1 MDVVVSLILALLVA
15 AAVVSIG
22 WRALADERDM
32 AEAMGL
38 ALPRRRRSL
47 DDWAR
52 HVDAGLT
59 GRQIVVGGAL
69 WLLGGLVLGLIQGG
83 GLVAVLYA
91 AGTTAVYWGTL
102 QQRRQERRMARAEY
116 MARALDVIQ
125 TLLHQGRPLVEALE
139 EAAVSVPPVAREVL
153 HDLVVRLRSSPG
165 DAAARAVREWDE
177 AWDNPAV
184 DMTAAALLTAIEG
197 RMEVSRFVDTLRAS
211 LREVVEILRSAHAE
225 AKGVE
230 WQTRFLAFWPP
241 LVLAAM
247 VVFSPGW
254 ASAFRTRP
262 YLVLPALLGSVL
274 TYMLTTRDLRANL
287 SVDAAVG
294 LPAGGEGEIR
304 LDRMGKP
311 L

>member
-1 MDVVVSLILALLVA
+1 MAIVSSLILALLA
-15 AAVVSIG
+15 GAVVVSLG
-22 WRALADERDM
+22 WQAQARERDM

-38 ALPRRRRSL
+38 TQPRRRFSL

-52 HVDAGLT
+52 QIDAGLT
-59 GRQIVVGGAL
+59 GRQIVIGAAL
-69 WLLGGLVLGLIQGG
+69 WLSGGLVLGLIQGG
-83 GLVAVLYA
+83 GLAAVLYA
-91 AGTTAVYWGTL
+91 LGALSVYWGTL

-116 MARALDVIQ
+116 MARALDVLQ
-125 TLLHQGRPLVEALE
+125 TLLQQGRPLIEALE
-139 EAAVSVPPVAREVL
+139 EAAVSVPSVAREVL
-153 HDLVVRLRSSPG
+153 QDLVIRLRAAPG

-184 DMTAAALLTAIEG
+184 DMTAAALLTALEG
-197 RMEVSRFVDTLRAS
+197 RLEVSRFVETLRQS

-225 AKGVE
+225 AKGIE

-241 LVLAAM
+241 IVLAAM
-247 VVFSPGW
+247 VLFSAGW
-254 ASAFRTRP
+254 ALAFREQP
-262 YLVLPALLGSVL
+262 YLILPALLGSVL
-274 TYMLTTRDLRANL
+274 TYVLTMRDLRANL

-294 LPAGGEGEIR
+294 LSPSGEGEIH